1 MLGLRGV
8 EAHMSLVYRCDR
20 CDGDRPSFVR
30 GLTVTYLGTGA
41 TISDP
46 EITEYHL
53 CGYCWSQVRNVING
67 DEVAP

>member
-1 MLGLRGV
+1 
-8 EAHMSLVYRCDR
+8 MSLVYRCDR
-20 CDGDRPSFVR
+20 CDEDQSLHVR
-30 GLTVTYLGTGA
+30 QLTVTHLGPGA

-67 DEVAP
+67 DSVAV